1 MHWAAQV
8 QAKGPSNAS
17 AGGTIGARD
26 GGALVVMR
34 HSVRLD
40 QDEKAEWDDR
50 LQRPYD
56 TPIVDF
62 ELPARQAQL
71 IAKAVNGVP
80 PPVFPFGRL
89 ASPRLAS
96 PLTSSRLT

>member
-1 MHWAAQV
+1 
-8 QAKGPSNAS
+8 
-17 AGGTIGARD
+17 
-26 GGALVVMR
+26 MR

-71 IAKAVNGVP
+71 VAKAVNGVP
-80 PPVFPFGRL
+80 PPVFPFG

-96 PLTSSRLT
+96 PLASSRLT